1 MWESL
6 WCCCYLSKPH
16 FATKF
21 PPAWILLCSLISLHG
36 SLRKPEKATSSTSF
50 FADSEGTAQN
60 PPHSSTVLLPLAVIS
75 LSHWS
80 MIHVCARLS
89 LLAHCTAAH
98 RWHCAAADAAAPSPV
113 IMTGL
118 TQSPLTNV
126 CLRQSTREKDGR
138 WEGWIDRQEEKGAR
152 MKGQAEHMLLA

>member
-6 WCCCYLSKPH
+6 WCCCCYLSKPH

-36 SLRKPEKATSSTSF
+36 SLRKPEKKSHQVPPSFNSELSVSPSLHPALSSSAFLILRTHLGGV
-50 FADSEGTAQN
+50 ADSEGTAQN
-60 PPHSSTVLLPLAVIS
+60 PPHSGTVLLPLAVIS

-80 MIHVCARLS
+80 MIHVCAGLS

-98 RWHCAAADAAAPSPV
+98 RCHCAAAAAATAPSPV

-118 TQSPLTNV
+118 T
-126 CLRQSTREKDGR
+126 
-138 WEGWIDRQEEKGAR
+138 
-152 MKGQAEHMLLA
+152 